1 MIFKEFICPFTKSG
15 LKINKKKEYLENKNK
30 KKFYI
35 RNKII
40 NFLNNKKL
48 NLTEKKIKK
57 EYDNFSNNYDKWIT
71 WMFKSFNEVER
82 VSRNKIIK
90 RLNIKKNFKVLEIGS
105 GTGRDTIFLEKKIG
119 QDGKLYVQDISE
131 KMINILQKKFKN
143 NKKIVPFISNSDQ
156 LPFRDEYFDVIY
168 NFGSFNEFDKPFRVL
183 QEFNRILK
191 VNGTVLIGDENIAPW
206 LKDTTYAKIIETN
219 NNIFERDFVPLK
231 YLPENSE
238 DVNLSWEI
246 GKCFYIIT
254 YKKGK
259 NVPRLNLDLKHDSL
273 RGGSF
278 RTRFYGKLEGID
290 PKLKNR
296 FYKFARKNNEN
307 ITDVLETLITK
318 HIED

>member
-1 MIFKEFICPFTKSG
+1 MIVKEFICPFTKSD
-15 LKINKKKEYLENKNK
+15 LKKKKKKKYLENKNK

-35 RNKII
+35 KNQII

-48 NLTEKKIKK
+48 NSTEKKIKK

-71 WMFKSFNEVER
+71 WMFKSFNEIER
-82 VSRNKIIK
+82 VTRNKIIK

-119 QDGKLYVQDISE
+119 LNGKLYVQDISE

-156 LPFRDEYFDVIY
+156 LPFKDEYFDVIY
-168 NFGSFNEFDKPFRVL
+168 NFGSFNEFDQPSKVL

-206 LKDTTYAKIIETN
+206 LKDTAYAKIIETN

-231 YLPENSE
+231 YLPKNSE

-259 NVPRLNLDLKHDSL
+259 NVPKLNLDLKHDSL

-278 RTRFYGKLEGID
+278 RTRYFGKLEGID
-290 PKLKNR
+290 PKLKEK
-296 FYKFARKNNEN
+296 FYKRVSENKNNVSG
-307 ITDVLETLITK
+307 ILEKLITTYIK
-318 HIED
+318 K